1 MDWIRRGSYAG
12 WILILF
18 GIFLLGTSSSSRAQ
32 ESCILGGQVAN
43 ILQGFEISP
52 VPLDLSGKNPLHVGL
67 GSYIVNAQGACND
80 CHTEPAYAPG
90 GDPFLG
96 EPEQINTEGYLQGGR
111 AFGPFIGRNLRPCN
125 AEGQPAG
132 LTLEEFITVM
142 RTGADLKD
150 AEFQPPDTPI
160 LQVMP
165 WVVYTKM
172 TDCDLQAIYE
182 YLRALPPTEGC
193 APRMPN

>member
-1 MDWIRRGSYAG
+1 MRWTGREWRTG
-12 WILILF
+12 WVLILV
-18 GIFLLGTSSSSRAQ
+18 GIFLLGTAASSRAQ
-32 ESCILGGQVAN
+32 ETCSLGGQVPN
-43 ILQGFEISP
+43 ILQGFEITP
-52 VPLDLSGKNPLHVGL
+52 VPLNLIDKNPLLVGL

-80 CHTEPAYAPG
+80 CHTAPSYAPG

-111 AFGPFIGRNLRPCN
+111 VFGPFIARNLTPCD
-125 AEGQPAG
+125 AAGQPAG

-150 AEFQPPDTPI
+150 AEFEPPDTPI

-182 YLRALPPTEGC
+182 YLRALPATADC